1 MTDMEGGCLCS
12 AVRYRVRGEPLHSAI
27 CHCKSCR
34 KAAGSPS
41 VAWVTFRR
49 SDFQL
54 LSGSPR
60 VFSSS
65 PGVLRTFC
73 AHCGTPLTYESE
85 TAQGSVDVTT
95 LSLDEPELFPPN
107 REVWVQHRISWEPLD
122 SRLAHYPQGGA

>member
-1 MTDMEGGCLCS
+1 MITPDGVVPSRDPSYRGLYRLAIRGDYRMTDTEGGCLCS
-12 AVRYRVRGEPLHSAI
+12 AIRYRVRGEPLHSAI
-27 CHCKSCR
+27 CHCKTCR

-65 PGVLRTFC
+65 QGVLRTFC
-73 AHCGTPLTYESE
+73 AHCGTPLTYESATTE
-85 TAQGSVDVTT
+85 GSVDVTT
-95 LSLDEPELFPPN
+95 
-107 REVWVQHRISWEPLD
+107 
-122 SRLAHYPQGGA
+122 